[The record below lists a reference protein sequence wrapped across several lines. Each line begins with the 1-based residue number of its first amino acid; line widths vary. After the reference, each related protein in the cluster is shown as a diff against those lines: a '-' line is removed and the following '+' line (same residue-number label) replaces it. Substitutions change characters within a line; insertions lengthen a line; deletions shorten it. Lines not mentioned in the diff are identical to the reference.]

1 MILDTER
8 QRELILSLIKGATW
22 SGELL
27 GEGAAL
33 VVAVMHA
40 PAMGGDPPEGRLAD
54 GPPAPLNPR
63 PVDAFQAAIN
73 QVEAAGGGA
82 LTEPNTPPEG

>member
-8 QRELILSLIKGATW
+8 QRELILSLIKNSSW

-33 VVAVMHA
+33 VLAVQRA
-40 PAMGGDPPEGRLAD
+40 PVVGGDGPAGKA

-63 PVDAFQAAIN
+63 PTLADA
-73 QVEAAGGGA
+73 
-82 LTEPNTPPEG
+82 NTPEG